1 MKNKK
6 YFLSEPI
13 IGKKEILYVNKS
25 LKNNWLSSIGPDV
38 KKFQK
43 KLGKKLGTKNI
54 SLVNS
59 GTSAIHL
66 ALISLNVKPNDIIL
80 TQSFTFVG
88 SVNPIRY
95 CNCKPV
101 FIDSEKETL
110 NIDPEKLEKAI
121 KFYLKRN
128 LKPKAII
135 VVHIYGIPCKI
146 KKIISISKKYNIPVI
161 EDAAEAYGSKV
172 ENKFCGTFGD
182 IGILSFN
189 ANKILTCGGGGAI
202 ISKNINII
210 KQSDYLSSQ
219 AKENTLHYLH
229 KKIGYNYRFNNLFAS
244 IGLGQ
249 IDSFEKK
256 YKTYKKNFLKYSLI
270 TKKFHN
276 INLFE
281 NKIKNTKWNYW
292 QIVIFFEKKIL
303 LKKNITNIIKLFN
316 DHNIQVR
323 NVWKPIHTQPIYSKE
338 KVYSTKNSEYFFKSS
353 LCFPNSLYLD
363 KNYFN
368 KIENIF
374 QNLDNL

>member
-128 LKPKAII
+128 LKTKAII

-146 KKIISISKKYNIPVI
+146 KKIISISKKYNIR
-161 EDAAEAYGSKV
+161 Y
-172 ENKFCGTFGD
+172 
-182 IGILSFN
+182 
-189 ANKILTCGGGGAI
+189 
-202 ISKNINII
+202 
-210 KQSDYLSSQ
+210 
-219 AKENTLHYLH
+219 
-229 KKIGYNYRFNNLFAS
+229 
-244 IGLGQ
+244 
-249 IDSFEKK
+249 
-256 YKTYKKNFLKYSLI
+256 
-270 TKKFHN
+270 
-276 INLFE
+276 
-281 NKIKNTKWNYW
+281 
-292 QIVIFFEKKIL
+292 
-303 LKKNITNIIKLFN
+303 
-316 DHNIQVR
+316 
-323 NVWKPIHTQPIYSKE
+323 
-338 KVYSTKNSEYFFKSS
+338 
-353 LCFPNSLYLD
+353 
-363 KNYFN
+363 
-368 KIENIF
+368 
-374 QNLDNL
+374 